1 MKKYISKKIILFAS
15 VALLLSVSVGTT
27 LAYVFTNSGPIKNIF
42 KPSKVSCAVVE
53 NRGNPVS
60 GAVTLITG
68 KVKKAVQIKNTGD
81 TDAYIRVAVVVNW
94 ASEDGSKIWAQKP
107 VVGRDYTINYDLS
120 NGWIDGGD
128 GFFYYSKAVSPGS
141 SNNLT
146 SVLIEEAGLKSDVT
160 APTGTDST
168 QYYFSIEI
176 VASAIQ
182 PTAEAVKAW
191 SNGVVSIGTNGDLQ
205 VTQSTQP

>member
-1 MKKYISKKIILFAS
+1 MKKYISKKIILFVS

-53 NRGNPVS
+53 NGGNPVS
-60 GAVTLITG
+60 GAVTPLTG

-107 VVGRDYTINYDLS
+107 VVGSDYTINYNLS

-141 SNNLT
+141 ST
-146 SVLIEEAGLKSDVT
+146 SVLIEKAESGVT

>member
-53 NRGNPVS
+53 NDGDPVS
-60 GAVTLITG
+60 GAVTLTG
-68 KVKKAVQIKNTGD
+68 KVKEAVHIKNTGD

-107 VVGRDYTINYDLS
+107 VVGSDYTIKYDLS

-146 SVLIEEAGLKSDVT
+146 SVLIEKAELLSGVT

>member
-27 LAYVFTNSGPIKNIF
+27 LAYVFTISGPIKNIF

-53 NRGNPVS
+53 NSGDPVS
-60 GAVTLITG
+60 GAVTLTG
-68 KVKKAVQIKNTGD
+68 EVKEAVQIKNTGD

-107 VVGRDYTINYDLS
+107 ARDSDYTIAYDLS

-128 GFFYYSKAVSPGS
+128 GFFYYSKAVSPDS

-146 SVLIEEAGLKSDVT
+146 SVLIEKAELLSGVT

>member
-1 MKKYISKKIILFAS
+1 MKKYISKKLILFAS

-53 NRGNPVS
+53 NRGDPVS
-60 GAVTLITG
+60 GAVTLTG
-68 KVKKAVQIKNTGD
+68 KVKEAVQIKNTGD

-107 VVGRDYTINYDLS
+107 ARDSDYTIAYDLS

-128 GFFYYSKAVSPGS
+128 GFFYYSKAVSPDS

-146 SVLIEEAGLKSDVT
+146 SVLIEKAELLSGVT

-168 QYYFSIEI
+168 QYYLSVEI